1 MKNGIAIDGAP
12 SSSYTTPPTTAADD
26 GSLFSVLVSNVAG
39 SVASKSK
46 SFVVLIPPAITT
58 QPIDR
63 TVSAGKTAKFS
74 VAAAGTT
81 PLTYQ
86 WRKNGVNISGATK
99 SSYITPPTV
108 SGDDGSLFSAVVT
121 NIVGSVTS
129 NPATLTVK

>member
-1 MKNGIAIDGAP
+1 MAGEIVCRVLLCLLPHRLRHYHGAQTKIVNLDQ
-12 SSSYTTPPTTAADD
+12 SDAR
-26 GSLFSVLVSNVAG
+26 G
-39 SVASKSK
+39 
-46 SFVVLIPPAITT
+46 VVLALESLVVVIPPAIAT

-74 VAAAGTT
+74 VTATGTT

-108 SGDDGSLFSAVVT
+108 SGDNGSLFSTVVT
-121 NIVGSVTS
+121 NIAGSVTS

>member
-1 MKNGIAIDGAP
+1 
-12 SSSYTTPPTTAADD
+12 
-26 GSLFSVLVSNVAG
+26 VSNVAG
-39 SVASKSK
+39 SVTSKSK
-46 SFVVLIPPAITT
+46 TLVVVIPPAITT

-74 VAAAGTT
+74 VTVTGTT

-86 WRKNGVNISGATK
+86 WRKNEVNISGATK

-108 SGDDGSLFSAVVT
+108 SADNGSLFSAVVT
-121 NIVGSVTS
+121 NRAGSVTS